1 MAAVR
6 KKHTVQ
12 TKVKVAI
19 EAIKGE
25 TTGAQITSKYGVH
38 LSQVNTWK
46 KQALASIPEAF
57 SGSRTK
63 QATDQQALVDELY
76 KQIGQLKVEN
86 DFLKKNHWAFQLK
99 NEENG

>member
-1 MAAVR
+1 MAATR

-19 EAIKGE
+19 EAIKGDK
-25 TTGAQITSKYGVH
+25 TGSQITSQYGVH

-46 KQALASIPEAF
+46 KLALASIPEAF
-57 SGSRTK
+57 SGARAK
-63 QATDQQALVDELY
+63 QTDNQQCLVDELY

-86 DFLKKNHWAFQLK
+86 DFLKKNH
-99 NEENG
+99 